1 MQLKS
6 MKTFERRWAKL
17 KRMAQAQL
25 RDFEKDKKLLAR
37 EIKQYKVKKDIA
49 RVRAA
54 VAHSKRVE
62 EAIKTTKKL
71 IVAKNVMVR
80 EGKRRGKLLR
90 RAFS

>member
-6 MKTFERRWAKL
+6 IKTFERRWAKL

-25 RDFEKDKKLLAR
+25 RDFEKDKKQVAR
-37 EIKQYKVKKDIA
+37 EIKEYKVRKDLA
-49 RVRAA
+49 RVREA

-62 EAIKTTKKL
+62 KAIKTTKQL
-71 IVAKNVMVR
+71 VAAKNVLVR

>member
-6 MKTFERRWAKL
+6 IKTFERRWAKL

-37 EIKQYKVKKDIA
+37 EIKQYKVEKDIA
-49 RVRAA
+49 RVRVA

-62 EAIKTTKKL
+62 KAIKTTKQL
-71 IVAKNVMVR
+71 VATKNLMVK
-80 EGKRRGKLLR
+80 EGKRRGRLLA
-90 RAFS
+90 RAFR

>member
-1 MQLKS
+1 MQLTS